1 MGSLAPRLRLVD
13 LGQVYEPEPYVG
25 LSELYDIAVMLWLPG
40 SEVSC
45 VFEILRPVLAKRAFP
60 VDLLIVNLI
69 SFGLFFFVVSTGFSY
84 LLLSELALDL
94 PKSYTYIS
102 NLVFCAKIAVS

>member
-13 LGQVYEPEPYVG
+13 LGQVYEPEPYVD
-25 LSELYDIAVMLWLPG
+25 LSELYDIAVMLWLPR

-45 VFEILRPVLAKRAFP
+45 VFEILRPVLAKKAFP

-69 SFGLFFFVVSTGFSY
+69 SFGLFFFQ
-84 LLLSELALDL
+84 
-94 PKSYTYIS
+94 
-102 NLVFCAKIAVS
+102 